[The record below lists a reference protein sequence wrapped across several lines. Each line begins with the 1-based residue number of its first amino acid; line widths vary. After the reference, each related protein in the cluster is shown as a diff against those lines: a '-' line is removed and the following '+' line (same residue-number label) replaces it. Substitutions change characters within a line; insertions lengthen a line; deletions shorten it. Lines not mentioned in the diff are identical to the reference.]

1 MSQSPAIIHADQ
13 HGIRQDQVCS
23 HALTVTRQLHRAG
36 FRSYLVGGC
45 VRDLLLGHRPKD
57 FDVATDARPEQ
68 VKHVFRNCRLIGRRF
83 RLAHVRIKG
92 NLIEVATFR
101 GQSDEGDRHLEEG
114 RLVRDN
120 VFGTEEED
128 ALRRDFT
135 ANALFFDPEDNTVID
150 YVGGFDDVRQGRLKL
165 IGDPATRYRED
176 PVRMLRAVR
185 FCSSRPLTM
194 EAETAAPIEGM
205 SDLLRN
211 VASARLFEEVNKL
224 FMTGAG
230 WRATESLV
238 RYGLFQQLFPDVPV
252 EIDPGGAV
260 HLPPVLDQALRNTDD
275 RVARGLP
282 VTPGFLFAALLWE
295 PLKRRI
301 SHHREQGL
309 NRTEAILEASEEVI
323 ASQVQRVAIPRRF
336 SAMTRTIWLLQPRF
350 ERTRGKRALKL
361 LEERKFRAAYDFL
374 LLRSRED
381 PELQE
386 LGDWWTRAQTLDDE
400 TLREEVM
407 PGSQPAAAGGTG
419 TGGRGG

>member
-1 MSQSPAIIHADQ
+1 MTV
-13 HGIRQDQVCS
+13 IRE
-23 HALTVTRQLHRAG
+23 LHRAG

-57 FDVATDARPEQ
+57 FDVATEARPEQ
-68 VKHVFRNCRLIGRRF
+68 VKRVFRNCRLIGRRF

-101 GQSDEGDRHLEEG
+101 GQSAEGDRHVEDG

-128 ALRRDFT
+128 ARRRDFT
-135 ANALFFDPEDNTVID
+135 ANALFFDPEDDAVID

-185 FCSSRPLTM
+185 FSTSRPLTLA
-194 EAETAAPIEGM
+194 AETAAPIPEM
-205 SDLLRN
+205 SDLLQN
-211 VASARLFEEVNKL
+211 VASARLFEEINKL

-230 WRATESLV
+230 WRATESLAQ
-238 RYGLFQQLFPDVPV
+238 YGLFQQLFPDVPV
-252 EIDPGGAV
+252 DIAPGGAV
-260 HLPPVLDQALRNTDD
+260 ALPPVLDQALHNTDD
-275 RVARGLP
+275 RVARDLP

-295 PLKRRI
+295 PLKRRVR
-301 SHHREQGL
+301 HHRDQGL
-309 NRTEAILEASEEVI
+309 NRVEAIIEASEEVI
-323 ASQVQRVAIPRRF
+323 ASQVRRVAIPRRF

-381 PELQE
+381 PELGE
-386 LGDWWTRAQTLDDE
+386 LADWWTRIQTLDDA
-400 TLREEVM
+400 TLRDEIM
-407 PGSQPAAAGGTG
+407 PGSRPAAAGGGTG